1 MCISVGEPSVSH
13 LNNLCRRMRGGHVCM
28 RPRMQDLRLPSGRRS
43 PWQACSPCL
52 WQSEQ
57 QLHQTLDDGKH
68 PGKSQRHIPLAG
80 ADTSDMMSFLVDTGP
95 FAHIWVFASVHLM
108 ICNAFYIH
116 SCRMDSIS

>member
-1 MCISVGEPSVSH
+1 MCASVGEPSV
-13 LNNLCRRMRGGHVCM
+13 NYFKTVRRRMRGGHVCM

-68 PGKSQRHIPLAG
+68 PGESQRHLPLAG
-80 ADTSDMMSFLVDTGP
+80 TDMSDMVGFLVGAGQ
-95 FAHIWVFASVHLM
+95 FCEYLS
-108 ICNAFYIH
+108 ICMSAL
-116 SCRMDSIS
+116 RKE